1 MKKFL
6 TVLLAL
12 TMSIVA
18 CFSLTACGE
27 DPTKIG
33 AQTGTTGAIYASYI
47 KGTEVKEYNNPGL
60 AVDDMLLG
68 RIDYVIVDR
77 ATANALVAD
86 KGGKVKVI
94 DIPLTTE
101 QYAIG
106 VDPAQAQ
113 LLTDINDV
121 LASNQAEIQAI
132 LDKYNSGNSEA
143 YVGVPAG
150 TYDPNNKAGQLVV
163 ATNAEFD
170 PWEWVSGQ
178 LFYGIDMEIAKLV
191 ATKLGLE
198 LVIKDMAFE
207 AVVSSIGTNGIDVAM
222 AAITVTA
229 ARKQIVNFSNG
240 YYTESQV
247 VVCKSTDK
255 SLDDA
260 GTVID
265 VLSVLGS
272 KN

>member
-94 DIPLTTE
+94 VQTKGKQSRGNIRETE
-101 QYAIG
+101 TNE
-106 VDPAQAQ
+106 AQ
-113 LLTDINDV
+113 
-121 LASNQAEIQAI
+121 
-132 LDKYNSGNSEA
+132 
-143 YVGVPAG
+143 
-150 TYDPNNKAGQLVV
+150 
-163 ATNAEFD
+163 
-170 PWEWVSGQ
+170 
-178 LFYGIDMEIAKLV
+178 
-191 ATKLGLE
+191 
-198 LVIKDMAFE
+198 
-207 AVVSSIGTNGIDVAM
+207 
-222 AAITVTA
+222 
-229 ARKQIVNFSNG
+229 RK
-240 YYTESQV
+240 
-247 VVCKSTDK
+247 C
-255 SLDDA
+255 
-260 GTVID
+260 
-265 VLSVLGS
+265 
-272 KN
+272 